1 VIEDHAGV
9 IMLRRIRAIFEN
21 GVFRPTLAVSLPE
34 GTIVE
39 VIVSEEV
46 STKKLLAAL
55 DEIARMP
62 QEGPSDGYSGAD
74 HDQILYGGDI
84 NER

>member
-1 VIEDHAGV
+1 MEAKIEAV
-9 IMLRRIRAIFEN
+9 FEK
-21 GVFRPTLAVSLPE
+21 GIFRPVSAVSLPE

-46 STKKLLAAL
+46 STKKLRDAL

-62 QEGPSDGYSGAD
+62 QEGPLDGFSGAD
-74 HDQILYGGDI
+74 HDRVLYQG
-84 NER
+84 NRLCAKKC